1 MEYAGENSYGLRYY
15 GGNAAARGHS
25 LFDTFPASRESLA
38 VKLDWNTM
46 QNLKQ
51 WQIRPGAPV
60 IYGRG
65 LPQGPGLPGG
75 QMQRAVMSLED
86 LLEQ

>member
-1 MEYAGENSYGLRYY
+1 MEFAGANRYGLRYY
-15 GGNAAARGHS
+15 GGNAAERGFS

-46 QNLKQ
+46 QFLKQ
-51 WQIRPGAPV
+51 WRIRPGAPL

-75 QMQRAVMSLED
+75 QMQRAVMSLDD
-86 LLEQ
+86 LLEP